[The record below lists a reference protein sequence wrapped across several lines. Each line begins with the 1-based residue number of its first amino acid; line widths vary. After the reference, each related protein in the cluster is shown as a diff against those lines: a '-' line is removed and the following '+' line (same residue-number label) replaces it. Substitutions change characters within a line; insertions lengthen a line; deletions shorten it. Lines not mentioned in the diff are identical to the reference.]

1 MIFGERLCQQ
11 RKAKGLSQ
19 EQFAE
24 KLQVSRQAVSKWETG
39 ESQPDLAKLL
49 MIRDILEV
57 PLDDLC
63 SDQPRPARSPQ
74 PAVNRSRGF
83 NLFCVLTLIVGLLA
97 GLAGGY
103 LAFGNSAE
111 EPAPTVET
119 PVNTVASAAPVF
131 DRMEIS
137 SLTFTPL
144 YPSGDT
150 SRTLQIVFSPSIAR
164 DDFSYSIVKTDSLG
178 KTVSYDAEYE
188 GGVCTCRVTANYW
201 EGFILTA
208 VVTDGTNTYSAGLI
222 EFTQVDGESLSYVEL
237 WNQ

>member
-97 GLAGGY
+97 GLAG
-103 LAFGNSAE
+103 LPMAFPVWMVAAVSGVLIAIALVSGLLSMGILKKSQ
-111 EPAPTVET
+111 PA
-119 PVNTVASAAPVF
+119 
-131 DRMEIS
+131 DLLR
-137 SLTFTPL
+137 
-144 YPSGDT
+144 
-150 SRTLQIVFSPSIAR
+150 
-164 DDFSYSIVKTDSLG
+164 
-178 KTVSYDAEYE
+178 
-188 GGVCTCRVTANYW
+188 
-201 EGFILTA
+201 
-208 VVTDGTNTYSAGLI
+208 
-222 EFTQVDGESLSYVEL
+222 
-237 WNQ
+237 